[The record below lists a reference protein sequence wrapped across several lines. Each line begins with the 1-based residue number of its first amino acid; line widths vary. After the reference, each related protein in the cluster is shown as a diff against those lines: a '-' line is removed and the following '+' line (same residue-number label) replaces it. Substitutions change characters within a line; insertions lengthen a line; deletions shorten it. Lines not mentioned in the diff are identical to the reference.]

1 MESMPN
7 MQVTSIST
15 RLSSVLTSEVTCKHF
30 LFFKETKMWNA
41 FRPPMATSL
50 IEHLSKDL
58 TKLILTLKYGAH
70 KLTCQKLQAVEN
82 LNFTGT
88 FLC

>member
-15 RLSSVLTSEVTCKHF
+15 RLSSIPTSEVTCKHF
-30 LFFKETKMWNA
+30 FFFKETKMWNA

-70 KLTCQKLQAVEN
+70 KLTCQKLPAVEN

>member
-1 MESMPN
+1 MSN

-15 RLSSVLTSEVTCKHF
+15 RLSSTPTSVVTCKHF
-30 LFFKETKMWNA
+30 FFKETKMWNA
-41 FRPPMATSL
+41 FRPPMVTSL

-70 KLTCQKLQAVEN
+70 KLTCQKLLAVEN
-82 LNFTGT
+82 LNFTGI

>member
-1 MESMPN
+1 
-7 MQVTSIST
+7 
-15 RLSSVLTSEVTCKHF
+15 
-30 LFFKETKMWNA
+30 MWNA

-58 TKLILTLKYGAH
+58 TNLILTLKYGAH
-70 KLTCQKLQAVEN
+70 KLTCQKLLAVEN

>member
-1 MESMPN
+1 
-7 MQVTSIST
+7 
-15 RLSSVLTSEVTCKHF
+15 
-30 LFFKETKMWNA
+30 MWNA

-70 KLTCQKLQAVEN
+70 KLTCQKLPAVEN